1 MHRFTIKDKDQL
13 LTFNNFYDIP
23 EEYDHLIEF
32 KPYMPPPPHTDIEH
46 EEIESWIPK
55 FKQLV
60 ERQRFK

>member
-46 EEIESWIPK
+46 EEIESWVPK